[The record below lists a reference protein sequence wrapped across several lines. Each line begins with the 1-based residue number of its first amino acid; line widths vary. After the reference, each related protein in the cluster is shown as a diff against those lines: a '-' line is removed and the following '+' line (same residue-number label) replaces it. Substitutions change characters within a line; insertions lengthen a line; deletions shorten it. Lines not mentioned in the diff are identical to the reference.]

1 MRPASFVHV
10 TMAWSLNVEK
20 PMSHRVACLGAAV
33 TLTLV
38 QLLTLVSFT
47 RASFEGACTS
57 NDDCTQRTRGTWC
70 RVQKGRCAS
79 CIFGDACGANGSSAA
94 WIASLPSPDSPMQQA
109 LFDGNFIKDEYET
122 MCEACMD
129 SRGKYTTSNEV
140 EYNHVSFMKWRD
152 WMSLALVSLII
163 AIFLARELVS
173 IKRCEALLRHGGKR
187 GAGAGWRAM
196 LWFVCALRQFAIL
209 LQLGASVVVLIY
221 AHGGDIFSV
230 CVNAVATLFLLELDE
245 ALFFHGLPERA
256 RAWVEEHGA
265 LLVSEREARVLDWSR
280 VAYVVAFAV
289 GIPASCATRLAYPAD
304 GWQDWVSHTLYP
316 MMGLTCVASFVAEPA
331 ALGGGA
337 GAMCER
343 FGCLLLRFLSAMVTL
358 YLLLSFSGRL

>member
-1 MRPASFVHV
+1 MPGAERTLRELHLWRCV
-10 TMAWSLNVEK
+10 WSERIVG
-20 PMSHRVACLGAAV
+20 RV
-33 TLTLV
+33 
-38 QLLTLVSFT
+38 
-47 RASFEGACTS
+47 
-57 NDDCTQRTRGTWC
+57 DCEPTFAG
-70 RVQKGRCAS
+70 
-79 CIFGDACGANGSSAA
+79 
-94 WIASLPSPDSPMQQA
+94 LPMQQA

-163 AIFLARELVS
+163 AIFLARELELVS

-230 CVNAVATLFLLELDE
+230 CVNAVATN
-245 ALFFHGLPERA
+245 ALPA
-256 RAWVEEHGA
+256 RIGRSA
-265 LLVSEREARVLDWSR
+265 LLPRPPGACAR
-280 VAYVVAFAV
+280 
-289 GIPASCATRLAYPAD
+289 
-304 GWQDWVSHTLYP
+304 
-316 MMGLTCVASFVAEPA
+316 
-331 ALGGGA
+331 LG
-337 GAMCER
+337 
-343 FGCLLLRFLSAMVTL
+343 
-358 YLLLSFSGRL
+358 

>member
-163 AIFLARELVS
+163 AIFLARELELVS

-230 CVNAVATLFLLELDE
+230 CVNAVATN
-245 ALFFHGLPERA
+245 ALPA
-256 RAWVEEHGA
+256 RIGRSA
-265 LLVSEREARVLDWSR
+265 LLPRPPGACAR
-280 VAYVVAFAV
+280 
-289 GIPASCATRLAYPAD
+289 
-304 GWQDWVSHTLYP
+304 
-316 MMGLTCVASFVAEPA
+316 
-331 ALGGGA
+331 LG
-337 GAMCER
+337 
-343 FGCLLLRFLSAMVTL
+343 
-358 YLLLSFSGRL
+358 